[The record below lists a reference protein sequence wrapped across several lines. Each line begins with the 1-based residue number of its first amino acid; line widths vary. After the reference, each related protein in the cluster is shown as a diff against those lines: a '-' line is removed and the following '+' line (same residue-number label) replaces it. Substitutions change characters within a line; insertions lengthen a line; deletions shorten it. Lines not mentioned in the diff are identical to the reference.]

1 MKNPRVAR
9 RYAQALMSVAEEQ
22 QDVEAVATDLAMME
36 RTLAAS
42 RELRLLLASPVVSE
56 AKKASVMKA
65 LFGGK
70 TSALVSG
77 FVELL
82 IRKHRESILQ
92 EAIEQFLG
100 LRDELRGIMTVD
112 VTSVTPLERKQED
125 SLARE
130 LGKRTGKTIKFRVK
144 EDPRIKGGL
153 VVQIGDTVLDASV
166 RRQLERLRERF
177 VGTVRISTL

>member
-22 QDVEAVATDLAMME
+22 DSVEEVAADLAMME

-42 RELRLLLASPVVSE
+42 RELRLLLVSPVVFE
-56 AKKASVMKA
+56 AKKAAVMKA

-70 TSALVSG
+70 TSVVVST
-77 FVELL
+77 FVDLL
-82 IRKHRESILQ
+82 IDKHRESILR
-92 EAIEQFLG
+92 EVIEQFLG

-112 VTSVTPLERKQED
+112 VTTVTPMERKQEE
-125 SLARE
+125 SLAQE

-144 EDPRIKGGL
+144 EDPLIKGGL
-153 VVQIGDTVLDASV
+153 VVKIGDTVLDASV

-177 VGTVRISTL
+177 VGTARTSTL